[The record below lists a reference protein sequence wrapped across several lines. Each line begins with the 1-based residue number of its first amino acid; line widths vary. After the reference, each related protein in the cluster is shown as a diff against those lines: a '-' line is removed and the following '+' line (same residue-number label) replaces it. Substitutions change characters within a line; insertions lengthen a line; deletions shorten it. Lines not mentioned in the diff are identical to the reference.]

1 MKRKRL
7 TALLLSVA
15 LIMMNTL
22 QVQAEVAVIDVT
34 DRLQESYEEE
44 SVSENDMDQDAVLLD
59 ENEAEQDT
67 EVPDQ
72 DLAVQEENAALE
84 ESEEVLAIE
93 TSSVYPAKFDPRPD
107 GVSAIRDQIAG
118 TCSAFGLYAAIES
131 NLIKKGLADT
141 TVDLS
146 EFQLIYFMNHVY
158 SDPLGNYV
166 GNTSDTTKTNWE
178 LLHNINVERAIAFL
192 SRWNGPVDESKAPHG
207 YYRWAPSNEC
217 FTFSNYDE
225 DTINAMKLDQ
235 SLCTAEY
242 HFKGSRTCTYSLN
255 NLDAIKELITTYGGV
270 RAAYCNGGSN
280 YAPLES
286 GDTCYYNAYKVLRNH
301 AVEFVGWDDDFPASN
316 FKNNY
321 DVTPPGNGAWLAKNS
336 GGYYNGS
343 TGYFWLSYYEKSI
356 CDIYAVDFD
365 SASTYANMYAYGR
378 AVDHS
383 WASGYNVGAYA
394 MNIFEAKAYG
404 AGTAEKIDGVM
415 AYFGTDTPYELT
427 IYLNPVVEDGKLVS
441 YSGKSEPVTGKSDY
455 EGYYTIDLRD
465 QNIYVADGNTY
476 GICMKV
482 EKSGGLGGDNKQDGD
497 PEGVMFIGD
506 SLNDLHDVGKED
518 YCKISASASP
528 VGTPCLRGL
537 TNKADVVLA
546 TSITLEADS
555 MSLQEG
561 ESATAAVREILPT
574 NTTNKTYTYR
584 STDESVATVDQ
595 SGRIAA
601 VGYGECDITV
611 TTYDGK
617 SDSCHVNVCCTGLS
631 LADQKILAGQTGA
644 MTPVFQNDYAGI
656 DNTQLTWSSSDPA
669 TVAVDVNGNITAKKA
684 GTVTVTASLKDS
696 ILTGGRL
703 ITASC
708 KITVARLT
716 ESINVDTDMIELHEG
731 ETKQLTVSVL
741 PTDTSN
747 KAVSFSSST
756 AAVTVDQS
764 GKITAAFAGT
774 AAITI
779 TALDGSGI
787 SKTINVAVKKKEQSS
802 VLQPTEQPQPGQ
814 SADNRENASAGQN
827 GALKERGNG
836 LQKNHV
842 YKSGNGYYSVINAER
857 ALVCFCRPKNR
868 KKSAA
873 IIPDSIII
881 NDVKC
886 KVISIADGAFKNN
899 KKLKS
904 VVIGKNILQIG
915 KDAFYGC
922 ENLKN
927 VRVKTSKL
935 SKVGKKAFSKINKN
949 ASISVPKKKL
959 EIYTRLMKGKYT
971 KGVKIVK

>member
-1 MKRKRL
+1 MNRKRL
-7 TALLLSVA
+7 TALLLSAA
-15 LIMMNTL
+15 LIMTNTL
-22 QVQAEVAVIDVT
+22 PVQAEITLIDVT
-34 DRLQESYEEE
+34 DQLQESYEEE
-44 SVSENDMDQDAVLLD
+44 SVSENDMEQDAVLPD
-59 ENEAEQDT
+59 EDETEQDADA
-67 EVPDQ
+67 PDQ
-72 DLAVQEENAALE
+72 GFADQEENAALE

-93 TSSVYPAKFDPRPD
+93 TASVYPAKFDPRPD

-146 EFQLIYFMNHVY
+146 EFQMIYFMNHVY

-207 YYRWAPSNEC
+207 YYRWTPGSEC
-217 FTFSNYDE
+217 FTFSSYDE

-255 NLDAIKELITTYGGV
+255 KLDAIKELITTYGGV
-270 RAAYCNGGSN
+270 RAAYYNSDSN
-280 YAPLES
+280 YTPLENN
-286 GDTCYYNAYKVLRNH
+286 DTCYYNAYKVLRNH

-316 FKNNY
+316 FKNDY
-321 DVTPPGNGAWLAKNS
+321 DVTPPGNGAWLVKDS
-336 GGYYNGS
+336 GGYFNGS

-378 AVDHS
+378 AVDHT

-404 AGTAEKIDGVM
+404 AGSAEKIDGVM
-415 AYFGTDTPYELT
+415 AYFGADTPYELT

-465 QNIYVADGNTY
+465 QDIYVADGNTY

-482 EKSGGLGGDNKQDGD
+482 EKSGGLGGDNKQVGD

-518 YCKISASASP
+518 YCKISASAAP

-561 ESATAAVREILPT
+561 ESASVAVKEILPA

-595 SGRIAA
+595 SGRITAL
-601 VGYGECDITV
+601 GYGECDVTV

-617 SDSCHVNVCCTGLS
+617 SDSCHVNVYCTGLS
-631 LADQKILAGQTGA
+631 LADQKMLAGQTGA
-644 MTPVFQNDYAGI
+644 LSPVFKENHSGI
-656 DNTQLTWSSSDPA
+656 DNTQLTWSSSDPD
-669 TVAVDVNGNITAKKA
+669 TVAIDANGNMTAKKA

-696 ILTGGRL
+696 VLTGGNL

-708 KITVARLT
+708 KITVSSLPESVSEDADLT
-716 ESINVDTDMIELHEG
+716 EQFEEKTEQPAAPEL
-731 ETKQLTVSVL
+731 S
-741 PTDTSN
+741 
-747 KAVSFSSST
+747 
-756 AAVTVDQS
+756 
-764 GKITAAFAGT
+764 
-774 AAITI
+774 
-779 TALDGSGI
+779 
-787 SKTINVAVKKKEQSS
+787 
-802 VLQPTEQPQPGQ
+802 EQPQPEK
-814 SADNRENASAGQN
+814 SAEDDKIASAGQS
-827 GALKERGNG
+827 GAQKHTACKNA
-836 LQKNHV
+836 LQKNLL
-842 YKSGNGYYSVINAER
+842 YRYGNGYYRVVDADRSQ
-857 ALVCFCRPKNR
+857 VCFYRPKNM
-868 KKSAA
+868 KKTVAV
-873 IIPDSIII
+873 IPDTVMI
-881 NDVKC
+881 NGVKC
-886 KVISIADGAFKNN
+886 KVTSISDGAFKNN

-904 VVIGKNILQIG
+904 VVIGKNITQIG
-915 KDAFYGC
+915 KNAFSGC
-922 ENLKN
+922 KDLKD
-927 VRVKTSKL
+927 VVIKTSKL
-935 SKVGKKAFSKINKN
+935 SKIGKKAFSGINKN

>member
-1 MKRKRL
+1 MNRKRL
-7 TALLLSVA
+7 TALLLSAA
-15 LIMMNTL
+15 LIMTNTL
-22 QVQAEVAVIDVT
+22 PVQAEITVIDVT
-34 DRLQESYEEE
+34 DQLQESYEEE
-44 SVSENDMDQDAVLLD
+44 SVSENDMEQDAVLPD
-59 ENEAEQDT
+59 EDETEQDADA
-67 EVPDQ
+67 PDQ
-72 DLAVQEENAALE
+72 DFADQEENAALE

-93 TSSVYPAKFDPRPD
+93 TASVYPAKFDPRPD

-118 TCSAFGLYAAIES
+118 TCSAFALYSAIES
-131 NLIKKGLADT
+131 NLIKKGLTDT

-146 EFQLIYFMNHVY
+146 EFQMIYFMNHVY

-178 LLHNINVERAIAFL
+178 LLHNINIERAIAFL

-207 YYRWAPSNEC
+207 YYERLSENGSLT
-217 FTFSNYDE
+217 FTNYDE
-225 DTINAMKLDQ
+225 NTINAMKLDQ
-235 SLCTAEY
+235 SLCAAEY
-242 HFKGSRTCTYSLN
+242 HFKGSRTCAYSLN
-255 NLDAIKELITTYGGV
+255 KLDAIKELITTYGGV
-270 RAAYCNGGSN
+270 RAAYYNSDSN
-280 YAPLES
+280 YTPLENN
-286 GDTCYYNAYKVLRNH
+286 DTCYYNAYKVLRNH

-316 FKNNY
+316 FKNDY
-321 DVTPPGNGAWLAKNS
+321 DVTPPGNGAWLVKDSA
-336 GGYYNGS
+336 GYFNGS

-378 AVDHS
+378 AVDHP

-404 AGTAEKIDGVM
+404 AGSAEKIDGVM
-415 AYFGTDTPYELT
+415 AYFGADTPYELT

-465 QNIYVADGNTY
+465 QDIYVADGNTY

-482 EKSGGLGGDNKQDGD
+482 EKSGGLGGDNKQVGD

-561 ESATAAVREILPT
+561 ESASVAVKEILPA

-595 SGRIAA
+595 SGRITE
-601 VGYGECDITV
+601 VGYGECDVTV

-617 SDSCHVNVCCTGLS
+617 SDSCHVNVYCTGLS
-631 LADQKILAGQTGA
+631 LADQKMLAGQTGA
-644 MTPVFQNDYAGI
+644 LSPVFKENHSGI
-656 DNTQLTWSSSDPA
+656 DNTQLTWSSSDPD
-669 TVAVDVNGNITAKKA
+669 TVAIDANGNMTAKKA

-696 ILTGGRL
+696 VLTGGNL

-708 KITVARLT
+708 KITVSDLP
-716 ESINVDTDMIELHEG
+716 ESVSEDADM
-731 ETKQLTVSVL
+731 T
-741 PTDTSN
+741 
-747 KAVSFSSST
+747 
-756 AAVTVDQS
+756 
-764 GKITAAFAGT
+764 
-774 AAITI
+774 
-779 TALDGSGI
+779 
-787 SKTINVAVKKKEQSS
+787 EQSEEKTE
-802 VLQPTEQPQPGQ
+802 QPAAPELSEQPQPQ
-814 SADNRENASAGQN
+814 PEKSAEDGKIASAGQS
-827 GALKERGNG
+827 GAQKHTACKNA
-836 LQKNHV
+836 LQKNLL
-842 YKSGNGYYSVINAER
+842 YRYGNGYYRVVDADR
-857 ALVCFCRPKNR
+857 LQVCFYRPKSL
-868 KKSAA
+868 KKTVAV
-873 IIPDSIII
+873 IPDTVMI
-881 NDVKC
+881 NGVKC
-886 KVISIADGAFKNN
+886 KVTSISDGAFKNN

-904 VVIGKNILQIG
+904 VVIGKNITQIG
-915 KDAFYGC
+915 KNAFSDC
-922 ENLKN
+922 KDLKD
-927 VRVKTSKL
+927 VVIKTSKL
-935 SKVGKKAFSKINKN
+935 SKIGKNAFSGINKN

-959 EIYTRLMKGKYT
+959 ETYTRLMKGKYT